1 MHIPETAY
9 LCTLLSIIKDYLFLK
24 SFYERKASKRQDMLN
39 NHINTVCKIEQMQ
52 GKDTRYY
59 TYVWTDAA
67 HKKRNILNTKRKK
80 TLNKM

>member
-1 MHIPETAY
+1 
-9 LCTLLSIIKDYLFLK
+9 
-24 SFYERKASKRQDMLN
+24 MLN

-59 TYVWTDAA
+59 TYVWTDAE
-67 HKKRNILNTKRKK
+67 HKKKKYFKHNRKK